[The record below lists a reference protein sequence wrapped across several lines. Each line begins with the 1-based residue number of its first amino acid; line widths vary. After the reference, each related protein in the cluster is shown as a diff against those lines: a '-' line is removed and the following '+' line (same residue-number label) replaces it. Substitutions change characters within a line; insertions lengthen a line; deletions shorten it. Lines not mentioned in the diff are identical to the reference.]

1 MFLREQGAFPFSSI
15 GSPDQMTW
23 NEPNVK
29 LEVFKIGYVRAFER
43 FLKLTKS
50 NLT

>member
-1 MFLREQGAFPFSSI
+1 MFLREQGAFPFRF